1 MRVAKGST
9 VTITSEPFDAAPDTP
24 TCTVVRADGTE
35 ITPAPECTAEDDMVL
50 VPLTAATHLD
60 ELDQLTVTITSG
72 NEVQVIEVDVIG
84 SNWVSIASLRK
95 EPKLGD
101 VTAFPDALLREV
113 RDEWESWIEE
123 LCNLRMTPG
132 YGVEKHWGR
141 RRRWLSLDANEV
153 TAIRSVTVDD
163 VAVTGAILGPDDR
176 VEYAPGFGATNRVE
190 VHFEHGL
197 TRPPGK
203 LVREVRK
210 AIARELLRR
219 GAQTPNDVI
228 SETSTQGGPVIRYS
242 TPDPRAGR
250 WTGIMSLDP
259 IITELRRDDIGVA

>member
-1 MRVAKGST
+1 
-9 VTITSEPFDAAPDTP
+9 
-24 TCTVVRADGTE
+24 
-35 ITPAPECTAEDDMVL
+35 MVL

-72 NEVQVIEVDVIG
+72 DEVQVIDVDVIG
-84 SNWVSIASLRK
+84 SNWVSVASLRK

-132 YGVEKHWGR
+132 YSVEYHTGR
-141 RRRWLSLDANEV
+141 DDKYVVLDAYEV
-153 TAIRSVTVDD
+153 SAIRSVLIAGVEVDPSTYTLTRIGTVTY
-163 VAVTGAILGPDDR
+163 TGTLRWG
-176 VEYAPGFGATNRVE
+176 ETVE

-259 IITELRRDDIGVA
+259 IITELRRHDIGVA